1 MKANVLGLRRAARP
15 TTDRMYRRAAN
26 QFRLYLIFPSSGSIS
41 LLRLDNECT
50 GSECTVTNM
59 QAADAVA
66 ICCYFLMYLPNPM
79 SRSQVDNK
87 HGVEDVSG
95 YARQVA
101 REAGDEQICDC
112 ATEAPVPLLV
122 LHQQLRTHT
131 QRLSTRSK
139 MLTSQ
144 DV

>member
-1 MKANVLGLRRAARP
+1 MLLMQP
-15 TTDRMYRRAAN
+15 QLFD
-26 QFRLYLIFPSSGSIS
+26 IF
-41 LLRLDNECT
+41 
-50 GSECTVTNM
+50 V
-59 QAADAVA
+59 
-66 ICCYFLMYLPNPM
+66 YLPNPV